1 MRIMTFN
8 LRCDFILDINNRWTN
23 RKDMVIN
30 IIKKYKPDIIGVQ
43 ELTNV
48 MHRELVDVLDE
59 YYVVGTPRSKKM
71 FVERNDIF
79 ISREFHVEEYKT
91 FWLSNTP
98 QKISSSRWYSVF
110 PRICTA
116 AVIRDNNGNK
126 YRICNS
132 HLDFLF
138 TKSRV
143 YEVRKILSF
152 IENEEGKENLPTIL
166 MGDFNASPNS
176 KVIEEIRKY
185 ILGSALGLLLFQRN
199 IIALHGSSI
208 VINNNAIIISGNIG
222 AGKTSTTLSLVNKG
236 YSFLTDDVASVIKD
250 INGTYNVH
258 HCIPYQKLC
267 FNTIESLG
275 YDKNKLI
282 QIDKIKNKYYSP
294 EIINFT
300 KEPKKLKSLFYL
312 TTSNN
317 LTTVSCS
324 EVFGVEKFK
333 LILSNIFRKELIPN
347 ELIKGNYIKEVL
359 NLSKNISVYK
369 ITRPKNGN
377 SVEKIVNIIEKYAC
391 N

>member
-8 LRCDFILDINNRWTN
+8 LRCDFILDINNRWSN

-48 MHRELVDVLDE
+48 MHRELVDALED
-59 YYVVGTPRSKKM
+59 YYVVGTPRSKKI

-79 ISREFHVEEYKT
+79 IARDFHVEEYKT

-152 IENEEGKENLPTIL
+152 IENEEDKEKLPTIL

-185 ILGSALGLLLFQRN
+185 NYNNKKFVAVQDYKKEIYNHTTMSRFKGRSKGIHIDYIFVTDNLSIKSTEIL
-199 IIALHGSSI
+199 
-208 VINNNAIIISGNIG
+208 
-222 AGKTSTTLSLVNKG
+222 
-236 YSFLTDDVASVIKD
+236 
-250 INGTYNVH
+250 TYNENGKYPSDH
-258 HCIPYQKLC
+258 YP
-267 FNTIESLG
+267 
-275 YDKNKLI
+275 LI
-282 QIDKIKNKYYSP
+282 
-294 EIINFT
+294 
-300 KEPKKLKSLFYL
+300 
-312 TTSNN
+312 
-317 LTTVSCS
+317 S
-324 EVFGVEKFK
+324 EVE
-333 LILSNIFRKELIPN
+333 
-347 ELIKGNYIKEVL
+347 
-359 NLSKNISVYK
+359 
-369 ITRPKNGN
+369 
-377 SVEKIVNIIEKYAC
+377 
-391 N
+391 